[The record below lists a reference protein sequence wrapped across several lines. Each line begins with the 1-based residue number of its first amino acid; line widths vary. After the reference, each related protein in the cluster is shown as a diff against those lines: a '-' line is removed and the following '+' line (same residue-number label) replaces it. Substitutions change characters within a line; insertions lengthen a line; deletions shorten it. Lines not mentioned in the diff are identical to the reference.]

1 MGKPRVLAIGA
12 AVQDVFLQG
21 SIFSPHN
28 TVGGFMEQFVPGS
41 KNDVEQVT
49 FSTGGGASNAAVTFA
64 RHGFR
69 SSFLGRIGRDVAGRA
84 VMEALHRDGVATKEV
99 SLDDKQS
106 TGYSVL
112 LLAPSGERT
121 ILTYRGASEIYNLRA
136 RQLAAHK
143 ADWYYISSLAGDFA
157 SLTMILRYAHRHH
170 IKVAINPG
178 KDELRRS
185 KDFKALLPLITLLS
199 VNKQEAQMLF
209 SGDTSLQLIRQA
221 ATQVPLTIITDGPQ
235 GSVASDGQQVYHAGM
250 YQNVPVIDRT
260 GAGDAFS
267 SGFTASLID
276 GQSMER
282 ALLFASANSTS
293 VVEQIGAKAGILTKR
308 AKLQS
313 MPVVARPLHP

>member
-1 MGKPRVLAIGA
+1 MGRPRVLSIGA

-21 SIFSPHN
+21 AIFAPRR
-28 TVGGFMEQFVPGS
+28 TAEGFMEQFVPGS
-41 KNDVEQVT
+41 KNEVENVVY
-49 FSTGGGASNAAVTFA
+49 STGGGASNAAVTFA

-84 VMEALHRDGVATKEV
+84 VMEALHRDGVQTKAV

-121 ILTYRGASEIYNLRA
+121 ILTYRGASEVYNLRT

-143 ADWYYISSLAGDFA
+143 ADWYYISSLAGDFS
-157 SLTMILRYAHRHH
+157 SLRMVLRYAHRHG

-178 KDELRRS
+178 KDELRQSRQ
-185 KDFKALLPLITLLS
+185 FKELLPLITLLS

-209 SGDTSLQLIRQA
+209 AGDTSLQLIRQA
-221 ATQVPLTIITDGPQ
+221 AAHLPMVIITDGPQ
-235 GSVASDGQQVYHAGM
+235 GSVATDGQQVYHAGM
-250 YQNVPVIDRT
+250 YKNVPVIDRT

-267 SGFTASLID
+267 SGFTASLIA
-276 GQSMER
+276 GEPMER
-282 ALLFASANSTS
+282 ALVFASASSTS
-293 VVEQIGAKAGILTKR
+293 VVGYIGAKTGILTKR
-308 AKLQS
+308 ARLQA
-313 MPVVARPLHP
+313 MPIVARPLHP